1 MSQKNL
7 VSIFNEHL
15 VEFFDDVQSI
25 FPDNLDIL
33 TSKNSILAF
42 KKINPALIIRI
53 WATYIASVYETQ
65 IANNDISFFIDKDY
79 SVDLTYAGNTD
90 KIMETINRLRDPI
103 SKMDKEDQIKTM
115 KYLKNLSKLSML
127 HNNL

>member
-90 KIMETINRLRDPI
+90 KIMETINRLREPI